1 MHCFT
6 LFTHRAARESFADS
20 KHNMPQLRQLQSLSE
35 SSRNMF
41 SKVKGTLKLCWPEVS
56 ACEDTKRGHGNESG
70 R

>member
-20 KHNMPQLRQLQSLSE
+20 KHNTPQLRQLQSLSA
-35 SSRNMF
+35 SSRNMC
-41 SKVKGTLKLCWPEVS
+41 SKVKGTLKLGWPEAS
-56 ACEDTKRGHGNESG
+56 AREDTKRGHGNESG